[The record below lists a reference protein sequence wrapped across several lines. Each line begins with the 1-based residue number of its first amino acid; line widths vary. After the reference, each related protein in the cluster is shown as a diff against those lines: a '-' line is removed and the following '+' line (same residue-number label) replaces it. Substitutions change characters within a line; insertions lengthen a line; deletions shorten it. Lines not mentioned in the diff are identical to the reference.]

1 MPKIS
6 RQVGSSSQILD
17 IFIQDATVS
26 TGAGLPNIVASS
38 VSFSWWH
45 TPGQAAASSGTAST
59 AGAIG
64 TFSTNALTQ
73 ISSTLALGWYQ
84 FGSPDGLYA
93 SGDTAHMHFYGA
105 PSMAP
110 LPLEIELTKTNNQQY
125 ASSTN
130 FSSVANANLA
140 TILGS
145 AAVTTSAGILAYVF
159 DLART
164 ANPNS
169 TVAFSSVSFSSVA
182 VSVSGVNVTS
192 IAGSP
197 AVTTAAGILAYTFDL
212 GRTANQNSTVAFS
225 SVSFSSI
232 AVSVSGVNV
241 TSIAGSPPVTTAAGV
256 LSTDLRTILGSAPVT
271 TAAGVLAYT
280 FDLARTANVNSTVA
294 FSSVSFS
301 TQSVSVGGVN
311 VTSIAGSPPVTTAA
325 GVIAVAWDL
334 GRTANI
340 TSTVGATGLTIS
352 AGQTVTS
359 VAGLNAALLDISVSS
374 RAAPGAQMSLTTAER
389 AALSAVMLT
398 TTQPFDL
405 RSSSAAGNIMQLQ
418 YEILQNLTNF
428 TNSGTSRTLN
438 NLVGAPT
445 TATYQYDTSTAPGP
459 NAITRIT

>member
-6 RQVGSSSQILD
+6 RQVGSSSQILE

-26 TGAGLPNIVASS
+26 TGAGLPNVVASS
-38 VSFSWWH
+38 LSFSWWH

-64 TFSTNALTQ
+64 TFSTSALTQ

-84 FGSPDGLYA
+84 FGSPDGLYV

-125 ASSTN
+125 ASSTS
-130 FSSVANANLA
+130 FSTAAALTGGVNVTSIVG
-140 TILGS
+140 TP
-145 AAVTTSAGILAYVF
+145 AVTTSAGILAYVF

-169 TVAFSSVSFSSVA
+169 TVAFSSVSFSS
-182 VSVSGVNVTS
+182 
-192 IAGSP
+192 
-197 AVTTAAGILAYTFDL
+197 
-212 GRTANQNSTVAFS
+212 
-225 SVSFSSI
+225 I

-241 TSIAGSPPVTTAAGV
+241 TSIAGSPPVTSAAGV
-256 LSTDLRTILGSAPVT
+256 LSTDLKTILGSAPVT

-311 VTSIAGSPPVTTAA
+311 VTSIAGSAPVTTAA
-325 GVIAVAWDL
+325 GVLAVAWDL

-340 TSTVGATGLTIS
+340 TSSVGATGLTIS

-389 AALSAVMLT
+389 SALSAVMLT

-405 RSSSAAGNIMQLQ
+405 RASSAAGNIMQLQ

-445 TATYQYDTSTAPGP
+445 TASYQYDSSTAPA
-459 NAITRIT
+459 AITRVA